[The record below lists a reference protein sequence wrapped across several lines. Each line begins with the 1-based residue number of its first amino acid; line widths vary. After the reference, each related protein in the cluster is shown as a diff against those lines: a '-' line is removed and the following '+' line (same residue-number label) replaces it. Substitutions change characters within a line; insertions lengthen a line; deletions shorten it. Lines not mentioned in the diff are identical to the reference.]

1 MGISKIVGI
10 TATATL
16 SLFIYLRGRLS
27 PLLLFPL
34 LHGSMVGFLA
44 AIIAHPIV
52 NLPLL
57 FAKST
62 DGKFPWW
69 SLVLFYPYLIPL
81 RVYVGI
87 RRLKSKEPV
96 HNEVAP
102 QLYVGGWPSSA
113 SDIPPG
119 EPAVVDCTCEL
130 PKSPCVANLPYMCI
144 PTWDSRAPRPQD
156 IDVAVRWAAGKRS
169 QNRPIFVHCAF
180 GHGRSVAVMCALL
193 VTLGLAE
200 DWKDAEK
207 IIKKSRPSIRMNT
220 MQKQSLEEW
229 SKIRFST
236 GRKSWPSIG
245 SLLLWSETSNG
256 DKQKTWSRYF
266 FISVDIFLRRKKCL

>member
-16 SLFIYLRGRLS
+16 GLFIYLRGQLS

-52 NLPLL
+52 NIPLL
-57 FAKST
+57 FAKTT

-69 SLVLFYPYLIPL
+69 SLVLFYPYLFPL
-81 RVYVGI
+81 RIYVGI
-87 RRLKSKEPV
+87 RRMKSKEPV
-96 HNEVAP
+96 YSEVAP
-102 QLYVGGWPSSA
+102 QLYVGGWPFSS

-119 EPAVVDCTCEL
+119 EPAVIDCTCEL
-130 PKSPCVANLPYMCI
+130 PKSPCVGNLPYMCI
-144 PTWDSRAPRPQD
+144 HTWDSRAPRPQD

-207 IIKKSRPSIRMNT
+207 IIKKCRPSIRMNIL
-220 MQKQSLEEW
+220 QQRSLEEW
-229 SKIRFST
+229 SKTRFST
-236 GRKSWPSIG
+236 VRNSEPSNG
-245 SLLLWSETSNG
+245 SLLLWSETSNR
-256 DKQKTWSRYF
+256 DKQKTWCRW
-266 FISVDIFLRRKKCL
+266 ILWV